1 MIEIQVPGVGV
12 FEIDHLVCDVN
23 GTLALDGQLLEGV
36 AQKISTLRDRLT
48 IHLLT
53 ADTHGRQEA
62 IDRQL
67 NLKAVRITP
76 GSEDIQKAVY
86 VRRLGSEHVAAIGQG
101 ANDAAMLKEAALGIC
116 VHSPEGSATQT
127 LMASDLVLPDILH
140 ALELFEKP
148 LRLLATMRK

>member
-12 FEIDHLVCDVN
+12 FEIEHLVCDVN
-23 GTLALDGQLLEGV
+23 GTLALDGQLQEGV

-67 NLKAVRITP
+67 NMKAVRITP
-76 GSEDIQKAVY
+76 GGEDIQKAAY

-101 ANDAAMLKEAALGIC
+101 ANDSAMLKEAALGIC
-116 VHSPEGSATQT
+116 MHSPKGQQT
-127 LMASDLVLPDILH
+127 
-140 ALELFEKP
+140 
-148 LRLLATMRK
+148 RR